1 MDRIK
6 RVLAAQNG
14 LLLNEVTALR
24 DRRAVLAGWAV
35 TSPRRP
41 ELVHFQSR
49 AAAERYFRDEVRRAR
64 GPRADRAGKVAV

>member
-1 MDRIK
+1 MDRIR

-24 DRRAVLAGWAV
+24 DRRAVPAGCAV

-49 AAAERYFRDEVRRAR
+49 AAAERYFRDQARRALRAQSNSR
-64 GPRADRAGKVAV
+64 G